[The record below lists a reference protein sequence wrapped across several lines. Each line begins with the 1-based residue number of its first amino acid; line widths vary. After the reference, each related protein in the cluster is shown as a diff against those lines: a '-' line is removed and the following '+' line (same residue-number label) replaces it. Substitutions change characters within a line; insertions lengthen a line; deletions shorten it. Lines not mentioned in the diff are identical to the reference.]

1 MVVRLAPVARPAAG
15 SRWPSANRKAVA
27 MTEDLP
33 YRIRRSDRARRVRVS
48 VDAHGAVEVVLPRR
62 SPASAAP
69 AAIEE
74 LRPWIERRLHAAAHC
89 ARRSPRAAPRCPTS
103 AHRSRSPRS
112 RAARARTARRTRC
125 SCPPTPTRRG
135 RRSSAG
141 TPRRRARDR
150 ARASMRRRPRSARAT
165 RSCRSAASARAGA
178 RARRRGAMSFN
189 WRLLLAPAPVL
200 DYVVWHEAC
209 HLRVMDHSPRFWAL
223 VGRHCPATRSS
234 AAGCAATERRWC
246 CDPIGN
252 RSPRGADG
260 GRMNAS
266 VS

>member
-1 MVVRLAPVARPAAG
+1 MVIRVAPVARPPQGRGGRA
-15 SRWPSANRKAVA
+15 RIRKAVA

-48 VDAHGAVEVVLPRR
+48 VDAQGAVEVVLPRR

-74 LRPWIERRLHAAAHC
+74 LRPWIERRLHAAGARC

-103 AHRSRSPRS
+103 ATSSRSPRS
-112 RAARARTARRTRC
+112 RAARARTASTTRC

-141 TPRRRARDR
+141 IAARPPREIA
-150 ARASMRRRPRSARAT
+150 PRLDAAAAALGTSYTTLSIRGQRT
-165 RSCRSAASARAGA
+165 RWGSCSST
-178 RARRRGAMSFN
+178 GAMSFN

-223 VGRHCPATRSS
+223 VRPHCPDY
-234 AAGCAATERRWC
+234 EEQRRWL
-246 CDPIGN
+246 
-252 RSPRGADG
+252 RRHGATL
-260 GRMNAS
+260 
-266 VS
+266 VL